1 MFIRVKVLWN
11 DYLKLTLQFLFSLL
25 FIKCLAV
32 CALLSLVLK
41 KEKIGPGAVKCIFV
55 GYPSIQ
61 KGYNNF
67 LPITLAHFLFVDVIF
82 FNTFLYFH
90 HRLKLLS
97 LWWRMLVCR
106 RSSFAYFCLGFSCSK
121 RPVLQPSNQPSP
133 STPCP
138 SSHPLPATDSF

>member
-1 MFIRVKVLWN
+1 MERLSKTHPSIFVFIALHKVFGCMCIVKSCS
-11 DYLKLTLQFLFSLL
+11 Q
-25 FIKCLAV
+25 
-32 CALLSLVLK
+32 
-41 KEKIGPGAVKCIFV
+41 KEKVGPGAVKCIFV

-67 LPITLAHFLFVDVIF
+67 LPITLAHFLFADVIF

-106 RSSFAYFCLGFSCSK
+106 RSSFAYFGLGFSCSK
-121 RPVLQPSNQPSP
+121 RPVLQPTNQPSP